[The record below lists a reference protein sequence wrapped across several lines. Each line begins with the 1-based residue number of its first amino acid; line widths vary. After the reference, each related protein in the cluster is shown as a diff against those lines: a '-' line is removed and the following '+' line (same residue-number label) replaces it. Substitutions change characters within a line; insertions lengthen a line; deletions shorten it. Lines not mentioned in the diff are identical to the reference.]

1 MISWGDLPTWVG
13 GYTGYSKPLP
23 NHATY
28 VGLGETDVHYS
39 VTPTVA
45 QAQLDARVWDVPPTG
60 PAFLMTRGTYRID
73 TLVGYDAF
81 SADLRL
87 PLFGNHWRLA
97 PRHQIRLDLT

>member
-1 MISWGDLPTWVG
+1 M
-13 GYTGYSKPLP
+13 
-23 NHATY
+23 
-28 VGLGETDVHYS
+28 
-39 VTPTVA
+39 A

-97 PRHQIRLDLT
+97 PRHQIRLDLTQVEQPYLRPDNQPSTITYGLPKLILPAREP